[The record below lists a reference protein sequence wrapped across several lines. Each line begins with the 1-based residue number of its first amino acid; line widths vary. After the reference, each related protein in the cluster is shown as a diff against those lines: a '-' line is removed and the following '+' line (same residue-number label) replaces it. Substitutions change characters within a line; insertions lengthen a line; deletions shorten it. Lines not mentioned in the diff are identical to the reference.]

1 MAGKTVEDLKELRSK
16 LVERRR
22 HEAYGV
28 GSEFSRHDLEELVQV
43 HLAIEALDAVI
54 ETGADEPERGP
65 LIA

>member
-1 MAGKTVEDLKELRSK
+1 MAGKTVEDLKGLRSK

-28 GSEFSRHDLEELVQV
+28 GSEFRHDLEELVQV